1 MKRRREINMENE
13 DVKNTRTY
21 TSYTKNI
28 GKYERKKTTL
38 SKETKTEQKNKH
50 TYTKTDTPHKY
61 AHNGNKRNKLN

>member
-28 GKYERKKTTL
+28 GKYERKNNTQQRNQDRT
-38 SKETKTEQKNKH
+38 KNKH

>member
-28 GKYERKKTTL
+28 GKYEKITTL
-38 SKETKTEQKNKH
+38 SKETKTEQKTNTH
-50 TYTKTDTPHKY
+50 TLKQTHHTNTHITETSET
-61 AHNGNKRNKLN
+61 N